1 MPARRKGGAMVRL
14 ALCLVL
20 GLLIL
25 GPAESARA
33 GDPARA
39 RSTVE
44 AALKDGLGSFAGAT
58 LPIEERRARLDRL
71 LRTYSTPPLLSARVL
86 GRYWAKTQ
94 PQDQTVFADL
104 LIRFMVSS
112 YAELLV
118 DVPTGITFTLGE
130 PVDQGAWVRVPCT
143 VTLPGPGGE
152 SSPVEWE
159 VATPEG
165 GGAAIVDLTVE
176 GVSLLRAMHEDFA
189 SVLRN
194 SGGQIDPLI
203 QALRAKIASD
213 EQAAP
218 GP

>member
-1 MPARRKGGAMVRL
+1 MIRF

-20 GLLIL
+20 GLGLLVL
-25 GPAESARA
+25 GPVASARA
-33 GDPARA
+33 GDTALA

-44 AALKDGLGSFAGAT
+44 AALKDGLGSFAGTT
-58 LPIEERRARLDRL
+58 LPIEERRLRLDRL
-71 LRTYSTPPLLSARVL
+71 LRTYSAPPLLSARVL

-94 PQDQTVFADL
+94 PQDQTAFADL

-112 YAELLV
+112 YAGLLV

-130 PVDQGAWVRVPCT
+130 PTDLGTRVRVPCT
-143 VTLPGPGGE
+143 VTMPGPGGE

-159 VATPEG
+159 VTTPEG

-189 SVLRN
+189 SVLRG
-194 SGGQIDPLI
+194 SGGQIDPLL
-203 QALRAKIASD
+203 QALRAKIATN

-218 GP
+218 AP